1 MKLLKYP
8 FLAESI
14 VIGHKEE
21 AKLDSLTSSN
31 HQ

>member
-14 VIGHKEE
+14 VTGQKEE
-21 AKLDSLTSSN
+21 PKLDSLTSSN